1 MMVPRSPMGHIR
13 YRQMGYS
20 TLLFLHVTAAFTM
33 VAAVGLF
40 LAIALALRS
49 DRHSA
54 SALQLAPAAGVL
66 WAVGGLAVIVFG
78 VWLALHD
85 SQYSLGDGWIIAAI
99 LLWVVGS
106 AIGGR
111 IASGY
116 RRLASAG
123 ASPVPVPLVMNLAL
137 VVTLLVILI
146 DMIYKPGA
154 S

>member
-1 MMVPRSPMGHIR
+1 
-13 YRQMGYS
+13 MGYS

-33 VAAVGLF
+33 VTAVGLF
-40 LAIALALRS
+40 VAIALALRS
-49 DRHSA
+49 DRHAA
-54 SALQLAPAAGVL
+54 SALRLAPAAGVL

-99 LLWVVGS
+99 VFWVIGS

-111 IASGY
+111 LAAGY
-116 RRLASAG
+116 RTLVAAGGSPNPAMLAMS
-123 ASPVPVPLVMNLAL
+123 LAL
-137 VVTLLVILI
+137 VVTVLVILI